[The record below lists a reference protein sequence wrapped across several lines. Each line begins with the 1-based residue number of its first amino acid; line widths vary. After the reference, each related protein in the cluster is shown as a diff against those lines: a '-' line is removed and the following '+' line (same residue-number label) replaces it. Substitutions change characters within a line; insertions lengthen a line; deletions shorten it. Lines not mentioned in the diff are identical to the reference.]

1 MVSHPPRATPA
12 AASHSAPACA
22 RASLAREPS
31 PARPARGLA
40 QRRTP
45 AGPARCPHTAPSF
58 AQPLARRL
66 HARLPPSI
74 PSSGESLRGLQKRE
88 VGFCP
93 RTRNYGSVSFI
104 ACDVICI
111 IYIIGA
117 TARYHL
123 LYIIR
128 VRACIASVSDC
139 VRPHMP
145 LYDRVYSPETAYI
158 YQQIVPTLP
167 DTPSASHG
175 TTSRVL
181 VHVAPSV

>member
-1 MVSHPPRATPA
+1 MVSHPLRATPA
-12 AASHSAPACA
+12 AASHSALTGA

-45 AGPARCPHTAPSF
+45 AGLARCPHTAPSF

-66 HARLPPSI
+66 HARLPPRI

-104 ACDVICI
+104 ACDVIYI

-123 LYIIR
+123 YHSR
-128 VRACIASVSDC
+128 ASVY
-139 VRPHMP
+139 R
-145 LYDRVYSPETAYI
+145 LRLRLRATAHAA
-158 YQQIVPTLP
+158 L
-167 DTPSASHG
+167 
-175 TTSRVL
+175 
-181 VHVAPSV
+181 

>member
-1 MVSHPPRATPA
+1 MSHPPRATPA

-45 AGPARCPHTAPSF
+45 AGLARCPHTAPSF

-66 HARLPPSI
+66 HARLPPRI

-93 RTRNYGSVSFI
+93 RTRNYGSVSYSVRCHLYHLYHRSYGSLSFI
-104 ACDVICI
+104 SSTCERASPPSPTACDRMCRSMI
-111 IYIIGA
+111 
-117 TARYHL
+117 
-123 LYIIR
+123 
-128 VRACIASVSDC
+128 ACIAP
-139 VRPHMP
+139 RP
-145 LYDRVYSPETAYI
+145 RIYI
-158 YQQIVPTLP
+158 NKLCPHFPTR
-167 DTPSASHG
+167 
-175 TTSRVL
+175 RVL
-181 VHVAPSV
+181 RTARRPAFSCMAPSV